1 MRNPTAPRDTAKT
14 PSMSCYT
21 LTPSELTDLSAP
33 WERRL
38 ASSAATEPSKDTAVQ
53 GSNPSMDPSRPH
65 DRGWEQPTEDGTVT
79 PTSTKAAPL
88 LSPTSKLFGLISY
101 TQ

>member
-1 MRNPTAPRDTAKT
+1 MHRGP
-14 PSMSCYT
+14 
-21 LTPSELTDLSAP
+21 LELKALGAA

-38 ASSAATEPSKDTAVQ
+38 ASGAATELSKDTAVQ
-53 GSNPSMDPSRPH
+53 GSNPNMDPSREH
-65 DRGWEQPTEDGTVT
+65 DRGWEQPTEDVTVT

-101 TQ
+101 PQ